1 VPASLERLARKS
13 TPLLEGAFLSE
24 EESRFDTG
32 LQLRGPVCGLSTAA
46 LQLYWQERH
55 GIALERRIA
64 TPAKAPRG
72 LNSRR
77 LNHVA
82 LFDESTMVDPSFGQ
96 FFAYVGL
103 SREAVRANSGLDT
116 LYPSD
121 KVAVV
126 PVHGLAPFADAMAA
140 HMHAIEPEVA
150 RRRAPDVLAYAPDK
164 SLVGTSLDEKQA
176 VLRDIWNPDNYAPAQ
191 LEDESTSFQRRALR
205 LVERM
210 YELEDSH

>member
-1 VPASLERLARKS
+1 MPVTLERLAQKS

-24 EESRFDTG
+24 EESRFDRG
-32 LQLRGPVCGLSTAA
+32 LQLRGSVCGLSTAA
-46 LQLYWQERH
+46 LQLYWQERY

-82 LFDESTMVDPSFGQ
+82 LFDESAMVDPSFGQ

-121 KVAVV
+121 KIAVV
-126 PVHGLAPFADAMAA
+126 PLLGLVPFADAMAA

-150 RRRAPDVLAYAPDK
+150 RRRGPDMPAYAPDK
-164 SLVGTSLDEKQA
+164 SLVGVSLDEKQA
-176 VLRDIWNPDNYAPAQ
+176 VLRDILYLVYFSLFLFVFD
-191 LEDESTSFQRRALR
+191 SVSFLRRALC
-205 LVERM
+205 LADRM
-210 YELEDSH
+210 N